1 MEYSELGGHLKTLIC
16 CCGHTSAEISG
27 FLNGQFNSIQ
37 FNVRNPPESAIVKI
51 PKKSNLKIC
60 DNWRGIWVFAAI
72 SKIISKLILVR
83 LKDHLYSSIDR
94 EQISYRPGSSCVDHI
109 NTLRLIID
117 QSAKYRSD
125 LYLVFVDFEK
135 AFDSVDRE
143 DLWMALR
150 RTK

>member
-1 MEYSELGGHLKTLIC
+1 MKILKK
-16 CCGHTSAEISG
+16 G
-27 FLNGQFNSIQ
+27 
-37 FNVRNPPESAIVKI
+37 
-51 PKKSNLKIC
+51 NLKIC
-60 DNWRGIWVFAAI
+60 NNWREIYVLLAI
-72 SKIISKLILVR
+72 SNIISKAILDR
-83 LKDHLYSSIDR
+83 IKYHLYSSIDR